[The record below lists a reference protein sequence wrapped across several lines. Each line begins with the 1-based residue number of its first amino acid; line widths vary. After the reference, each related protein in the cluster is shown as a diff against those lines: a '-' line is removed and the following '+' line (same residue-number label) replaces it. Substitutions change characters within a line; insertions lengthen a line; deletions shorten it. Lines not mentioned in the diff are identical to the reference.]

1 MNRRTFAHTG
11 ALGLASTFA
20 GLAQAADDGVIG
32 NMSAV
37 EFKKT
42 NMAAGAKLKALKA
55 TTVTI
60 SQSDA
65 RLMAKV
71 GAGGMMQLEASRLA
85 VEKATSKDVRIIAEA
100 EVTEQMELSAKLK
113 EFATAKQVAAPSE
126 PHKKTAGLIADL
138 QAKNG
143 ADFDRVYLE
152 ESGVKGHEL
161 LQKTMMEVGSK
172 ATDPDLKALAA
183 TALTL
188 IAVHLEV
195 SKDEMK
201 ALS

>member
-1 MNRRTFAHTG
+1 MNRRTFTHTG
-11 ALGLASTFA
+11 ALGLASAFT
-20 GLAQAADDGVIG
+20 GLAHAADDGTIG
-32 NMSAV
+32 NMTAA

-42 NMAAGAKLKALKA
+42 NTAAGAKLKALKA
-55 TTVTI
+55 TTTTL
-60 SQSDA
+60 SESDA
-65 RLMAKV
+65 RLMAMV
-71 GAGGMMQLEASRLA
+71 AAGGMMQLEASKLA
-85 VEKATSKDVRIIAEA
+85 VEKATSKDVRVIAEA
-100 EVTEQMELSAKLK
+100 EVTEQQGLSAKLK

-126 PHKKTAGLIADL
+126 PHKKAAGLLADL

-143 ADFDRVYLE
+143 PDFDRAYLE
-152 ESGVKGHEL
+152 ASGVKGHEL
-161 LQKTMMEVGSK
+161 LQKTMMEVESK

-183 TALTL
+183 TTLPL